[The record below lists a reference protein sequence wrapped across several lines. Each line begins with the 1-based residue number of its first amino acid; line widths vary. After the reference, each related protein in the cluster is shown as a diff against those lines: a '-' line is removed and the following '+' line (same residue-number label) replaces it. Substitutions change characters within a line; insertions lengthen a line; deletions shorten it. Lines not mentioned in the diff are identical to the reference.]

1 MSDALVV
8 ALVPGAGRPGFDSA
22 DVDTADVDTAD
33 VDTELSAVVSRVV
46 AVSTDVAD
54 RAVDVVAD
62 PEVAVILCHDPAL
75 GTAVVVRHVVERVL
89 ATGRPVVPVLP
100 CSDTVKRLDDADVV
114 IDTPDRDELRVLRSP
129 IGYPADLVRSGAV
142 RVGTVPAG
150 AITIT
155 VAGG

>member
-8 ALVPGAGRPGFDSA
+8 ALVPVTGRPGSA
-22 DVDTADVDTAD
+22 ARLPA
-33 VDTELSAVVSRVV
+33 AVSRVLV
-46 AVSTDVAD
+46 VPADVAD

-62 PEVAVILCHDPAL
+62 PDVAVVLFHDPAT
-75 GTAVVVRHVVERVL
+75 GSVAAVEPVVEHVL

-129 IGYPADLVRSGAV
+129 LGYPADLVRSGAV
-142 RVGTVPAG
+142 RVGTVPVG
-150 AITIT
+150 AVTI
-155 VAGG
+155 VVDGG

>member
-8 ALVPGAGRPGFDSA
+8 ALVPGTGRPGFDSA
-22 DVDTADVDTAD
+22 DL
-33 VDTELSAVVSRVV
+33 DTELPAPVSRTI
-46 AVSTDVAD
+46 AASTDVAG

-62 PEVAVILCHDPAL
+62 PAVAVVLFHDPAL
-75 GTAVVVRHVVERVL
+75 GSAATVQRVIEQVL

-142 RVGTVPAG
+142 RVGTVPVG

-155 VAGG
+155 VDGG

>member
-8 ALVPGAGRPGFDSA
+8 ALVPGTGRPGFD
-22 DVDTADVDTAD
+22 
-33 VDTELSAVVSRVV
+33 TELSALVSRVV
-46 AVSTDVAD
+46 AVSTDMAD

-62 PEVAVILCHDPAL
+62 PHVAVVLCHDPAL
-75 GTAVVVRHVVERVL
+75 GSVATVERVVEHVL

-129 IGYPADLVRSGAV
+129 IGYPAGLVRSGTV
-142 RVGTVPAG
+142 RVGTVPVG
-150 AITIT
+150 ALTIT
-155 VAGG
+155 VDGG